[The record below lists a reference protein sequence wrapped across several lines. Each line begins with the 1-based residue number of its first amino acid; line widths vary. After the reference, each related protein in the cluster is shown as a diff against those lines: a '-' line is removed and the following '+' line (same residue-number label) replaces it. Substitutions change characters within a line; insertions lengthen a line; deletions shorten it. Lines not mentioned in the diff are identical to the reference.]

1 MSLDAEPPACCTRCR
16 QQLVNAR
23 KAEVVDLRLVS
34 SRGRGVLTK
43 HTGVLSM
50 CDVELVGIAVTHFDR
65 TQKSMSRMK
74 RSPRMKRVGNR
85 DSEWSWRRVARPR
98 FRRDSNHVV
107 RRTTR
112 ICAWAPCVHL
122 PSPAWLISCSRTD
135 SWQTAGYSYY
145 VSGLH
150 SN

>member
-1 MSLDAEPPACCTRCR
+1 MRSLLLAAHSR
-16 QQLVNAR
+16 QQFANAG

-50 CDVELVGIAVTHFDR
+50 CDVELVGIAVTHIDR
-65 TQKSMSRMK
+65 TQKSMSRRK

-112 ICAWAPCVHL
+112 ICAWAPCGCTFLV
-122 PSPAWLISCSRTD
+122 SPGSYPALVRTRGRRQD
-135 SWQTAGYSYY
+135 IPTMWVVYTTTSW
-145 VSGLH
+145 
-150 SN
+150 